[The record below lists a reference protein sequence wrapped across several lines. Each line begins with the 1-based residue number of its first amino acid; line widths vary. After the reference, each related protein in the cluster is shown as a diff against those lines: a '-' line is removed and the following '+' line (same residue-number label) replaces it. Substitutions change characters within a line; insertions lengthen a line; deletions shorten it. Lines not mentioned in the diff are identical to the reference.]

1 MFFSKKFKSFDN
13 INHCF
18 FSKNGGVSKG
28 IYNSLNCGLGSKD
41 KKENILENINIVT
54 KKIGVQNKNFF
65 SMNQTHSSKVFIVND
80 SDKHVQRIDADA
92 LITDQK
98 NIAISVLTADCIPIL
113 IYEEVNKIIAC
124 IHAGWKGAV
133 NGIIE
138 NTLNE
143 ILKLNKKNKIN
154 VAIGP
159 CIHTDKYEVGQE
171 FYLNFINASKKN
183 DIFFFPSKKN
193 KFFFDLRMY
202 VNSKFNKF
210 KINHI
215 ENINF
220 DTFSDSKNFFSFR
233 RSRQLGEKDYGR
245 CISVISLIND

>member
-210 KINHI
+210 KINHV